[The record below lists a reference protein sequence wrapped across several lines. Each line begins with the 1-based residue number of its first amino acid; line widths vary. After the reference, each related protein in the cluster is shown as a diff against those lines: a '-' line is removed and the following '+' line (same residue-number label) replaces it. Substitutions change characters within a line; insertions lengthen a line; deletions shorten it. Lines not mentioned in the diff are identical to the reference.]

1 MARTAIE
8 DRYYELHPKSAELY
22 ERAKLNFPKGVT
34 HEARNMTP
42 FPVHMT
48 HGLGSRKWDVDGNEY
63 VEYNTGHGSMILGQA
78 NPAIVKAVQ
87 DRMALGTHLSASSD
101 LEIRWADLVKQLIPC
116 AEKVRFTSSGTEA
129 VMMAMRMA
137 RAYTGRS
144 KIIKFFDHFHG
155 WSDYANAGNLTGM
168 GGIPGEVLDTM
179 IVLQPGDIGA
189 VEAAIEANDVAAV
202 IIEST
207 GAHMGGTPIHPD
219 FLQEIRDVTTK
230 HDVVFILDEVVTGFR
245 SSRGGT
251 QELWGV
257 TPDVC
262 TLAKILGGGLP
273 GGAVAGKADILNTI
287 ERGQMLHQGTF
298 NGNPLSAV
306 AGIAALEM
314 VANGDVNEKADAAG
328 QKLKEGINEVFGRV
342 EIPGHAYGIGSMIHT
357 RIGIDAEID
366 EWGIIQGT
374 PSGTPI
380 SKDAD
385 HEFKMA
391 MFNNGVDNGRRFLMM
406 SVHSDEDVAKTL
418 EAFEA
423 SLKQVRE
430 QGMI

>member
-1 MARTAIE
+1 
-8 DRYYELHPKSAELY
+8 
-22 ERAKLNFPKGVT
+22 
-34 HEARNMTP
+34 
-42 FPVHMT
+42 
-48 HGLGSRKWDVDGNEY
+48 
-63 VEYNTGHGSMILGQA
+63 MILGQA
-78 NPAIVKAVQ
+78 NPVIVKAVQ

-137 RAYTGRS
+137 RAYNGRS

-168 GGIPGEVLDTM
+168 DGIPGEVLDTM
-179 IVLQPGDIGA
+179 ISLQPGNIGA
-189 VEAAIEANDVAAV
+189 VEAAIEANDVAAI

-207 GAHMGGTPIHPD
+207 GAHMGGTPIRPD

-245 SSRGGT
+245 SSKGGT

-257 TPDVC
+257 TPDLC

-328 QKLKEGINEVFGRV
+328 QKLKEGINEVFGRI

-357 RIGIDAEID
+357 RIGIDADVD
-366 EWGIIQGT
+366 EWGMIQGT

-406 SVHSDEDVAKTL
+406 AVHSDEDIAKTL
-418 EAFEA
+418 EAFET

>member
-1 MARTAIE
+1 MARTVIE

-34 HEARNMTP
+34 HEARNMSP

-48 HGLGSRKWDVDGNEY
+48 HGAGSRKWDVDGNEY

-78 NPAIVKAVQ
+78 HPVIVKAVQ
-87 DRMALGTHLSASSD
+87 ERMALGTHLSASSD
-101 LEIRWADLVKQLIPC
+101 LEIRWADLVKELIPC

-144 KIIKFFDHFHG
+144 KVIKFFDHFHG
-155 WSDYANAGNLTGM
+155 WSDYANAGGLTGM
-168 GGIPGEVLDTM
+168 DGIPDNVLETM

-189 VEAAIEANDVAAV
+189 VETAIQNNDVAAI

-219 FLQEIRDVTTK
+219 FLQGIRDLATK
-230 HDVVFILDEVVTGFR
+230 YGVVFILDEVVTGFR
-245 SSRGGT
+245 ASKGGT
-251 QELWGV
+251 QELWGI
-257 TPDVC
+257 TPDMC

-314 VANGDVNEKADAAG
+314 VANGDVNEKADAVG
-328 QKLKEGINEVFGRV
+328 QKLKMGINEVFGRV

-357 RIGIDAEID
+357 RIGIDAEVD
-366 EWGIIQGT
+366 EYGIIQGT

-380 SKDAD
+380 NSDAD

-391 MFNNGVDNGRRFLMM
+391 MFNNGVDNGRRFLTMA
-406 SVHSDEDVAKTL
+406 VHTDEDIDRTL
-418 EAFEA
+418 EAFEN
-423 SLKQVRE
+423 SLKQVRA

>member
-1 MARTAIE
+1 
-8 DRYYELHPKSAELY
+8 
-22 ERAKLNFPKGVT
+22 
-34 HEARNMTP
+34 
-42 FPVHMT
+42 
-48 HGLGSRKWDVDGNEY
+48 
-63 VEYNTGHGSMILGQA
+63 
-78 NPAIVKAVQ
+78 
-87 DRMALGTHLSASSD
+87 
-101 LEIRWADLVKQLIPC
+101 
-116 AEKVRFTSSGTEA
+116 
-129 VMMAMRMA
+129 MMAMRMA
-137 RAYTGRS
+137 RAYNGRS

-245 SSRGGT
+245 SSKGGT

-257 TPDVC
+257 TPDLC

>member
-1 MARTAIE
+1 MARTVIE

-34 HEARNMTP
+34 HEARNMSP

-48 HGLGSRKWDVDGNEY
+48 HGSGSRKWDVDGNEY

-78 NPAIVKAVQ
+78 HPVIVKAVQ
-87 DRMALGTHLSASSD
+87 ERMALGTHLSASSD
-101 LEIRWADLVKQLIPC
+101 LEIRWADLVKELIPC

-144 KIIKFFDHFHG
+144 KVIKFFDHFHG
-155 WSDYANAGNLTGM
+155 WSDYANAGGLTGM
-168 GGIPGEVLDTM
+168 DGIPDNVLETM

-189 VEAAIEANDVAAV
+189 VETAIQNNDVAAI

-207 GAHMGGTPIHPD
+207 GAHMGSTPIHPD
-219 FLQEIRDVTTK
+219 FLQGIRDLATK
-230 HDVVFILDEVVTGFR
+230 HGVVFILDEVVTGFR
-245 SSRGGT
+245 ASKGGT
-251 QELWGV
+251 QELWGI
-257 TPDVC
+257 TPDMC

-314 VANGDVNEKADAAG
+314 VANGDVNEKADAVG
-328 QKLKEGINEVFGRV
+328 QKLKMGINEVFGRV

-357 RIGIDAEID
+357 RIGIDAEVD
-366 EWGIIQGT
+366 EYGIIQGT

-380 SKDAD
+380 NSDAD

-391 MFNNGVDNGRRFLMM
+391 MFNNGVDNGRRFLTMA
-406 SVHSDEDVAKTL
+406 VHTDEDIDRTL
-418 EAFEA
+418 EAFEN
-423 SLKQVRE
+423 SLKQVRA